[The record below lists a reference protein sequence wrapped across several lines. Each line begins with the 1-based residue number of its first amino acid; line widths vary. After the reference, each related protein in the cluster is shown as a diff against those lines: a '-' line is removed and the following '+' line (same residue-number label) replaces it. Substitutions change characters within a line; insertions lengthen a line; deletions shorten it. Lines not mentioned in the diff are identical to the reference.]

1 MDTFPF
7 DSWEEAI
14 ADGGAFFTWAG
25 SQGMINLLT
34 VLGVAAFLV
43 SLIYIIR
50 NEDNHL
56 NSAAARLGEPAG
68 AAALLGELAGAEGG
82 E

>member
-25 SQGMINLLT
+25 NQGMINLLT
-34 VLGVAAFLV
+34 VLGVGAFLLCMAH
-43 SLIYIIR
+43 LIR
-50 NEDNHL
+50 SENNNLNE
-56 NSAAARLGEPAG
+56 AASRLGEPAG
-68 AAALLGELAGAEGG
+68 AEGG